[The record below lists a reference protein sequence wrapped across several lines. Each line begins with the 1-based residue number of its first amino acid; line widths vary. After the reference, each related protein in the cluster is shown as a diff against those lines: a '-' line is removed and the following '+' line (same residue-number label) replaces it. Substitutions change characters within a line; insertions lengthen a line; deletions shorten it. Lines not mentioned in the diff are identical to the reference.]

1 MKRWKKIILG
11 VLATVGLFIA
21 VGFLLPARV
30 HVERSAVMNA
40 RPEAIFPHVATL
52 KRWPEWTAWT
62 TNRFPDMTMRFEGAE
77 SGAGAVMI
85 AEGKSSGNG
94 IVRITQAEPAK
105 GVWYELD
112 FEHGTQLFQGAVT
125 FQPSGDALKVKWR
138 LETDLGANPLKR
150 WAGLLL
156 DKLIGGDMATGL
168 ANLKLL
174 VEQESKSLLSR

>member
-11 VLATVGLFIA
+11 VLAAVGLFIA

-30 HVERSAVMNA
+30 HIERSTVIQG
-40 RPEAIFPHVATL
+40 RPEAVFPLVATL
-52 KRWPEWTAWT
+52 RRWPGWTAWT
-62 TNRFPDMTMRFEGAE
+62 TNRFPDMTTRFEGAE
-77 SGAGAVMI
+77 SGVGAVMI

-94 IVRITQAEPAK
+94 TVKITRAEATQ

-125 FQPSGDALKVKWR
+125 FEPVGEALKVSWH

-156 DKLIGGDMATGL
+156 DKLMGGDMTTGL
-168 ANLKLL
+168 ANLKQQ
-174 VEQESKSLLSR
+174 VEAAK

>member
-11 VLATVGLFIA
+11 VLAAVGLFIVA
-21 VGFLLPARV
+21 GFLLPARV

-40 RPEAIFPHVATL
+40 RPEAVFPYVATL

-62 TNRFPDMTMRFEGAE
+62 TNRFPDMKTRFEGTE
-77 SGAGAVMI
+77 SGVGAVMI

-94 IVRITQAEPAK
+94 TVTITRAEATK

-112 FEHGTQLFQGAVT
+112 FEHGTQLFHGAVT
-125 FQPSGDALKVKWR
+125 FEPSSGALKVMWR
-138 LETDLGANPLKR
+138 LETDMGTNPLKR

-156 DKLIGGDMATGL
+156 DKLMGGDMATGL
-168 ANLKLL
+168 ANLKQQ
-174 VEQESKSLLSR
+174 VERQR